1 MLKVKDLAT
10 GVEVEVE
17 VLTPEMELAKLEGKL
32 HVEEKVE

>member
-17 VLTPEMELAKLEGKL
+17 VLTPEQEQGKLEGKL
-32 HVEEKVE
+32 HVEEVVS